1 MASAMAGI
9 EALKGTHQELKSRM
23 EKSVEDF
30 RANLMATRT
39 GRANVHM
46 LDQIKVDYYGTD
58 TPVAQMGQ
66 ISTPEATLILVQP
79 YDISMV
85 SAIEK
90 AIRTSSVGLNPM
102 TDGKV
107 IRVPVPP
114 MTEERRKDVVKQLQ
128 KTLEDHKT
136 AIRNIRRDGN
146 EQIRQGQAHLRRRRE
161 ARQRRGPAAHRPGDK
176 AHRGPL
182 PRQGKRDSHRLIEK
196 DARVPHVSTLR
207 HGLHKRP
214 GAHPSRLCLARWVG
228 RLLPDG
234 QNRTQT
240 PW

>member
-9 EALKGTHQELKSRM
+9 DALKGTHTELKSRM
-23 EKSVEDF
+23 EKSVDDF
-30 RANLMATRT
+30 RGHLLSART

-66 ISTPEATLILVQP
+66 VSTPEPTLILVQP
-79 YDISMV
+79 YDMSMV

-90 AIRTSSVGLNPM
+90 AIRTSSAGLNPM

-114 MTEERRKDVVKQLQ
+114 MTEERRKDVVKQLN

-146 EQIRQGQAHLRRRRE
+146 DQVKKAAKDKLISADDEKRANDEIQQLTDAEIRR
-161 ARQRRGPAAHRPGDK
+161 
-176 AHRGPL
+176 
-182 PRQGKRDSHRLIEK
+182 IEDLFK
-196 DARVPHVSTLR
+196 TKEKEILTV
-207 HGLHKRP
+207 
-214 GAHPSRLCLARWVG
+214 
-228 RLLPDG
+228 
-234 QNRTQT
+234 
-240 PW
+240 

>member
-1 MASAMAGI
+1 MASVMANI
-9 EALKGTHQELKSRM
+9 EVLKATHQQLKAKMDST
-23 EKSVEDF
+23 VEDF
-30 RANLMATRT
+30 RGHLLSART

-66 ISTPEATLILVQP
+66 VSTPEATMILVQP
-79 YDISMV
+79 FDLGMV

-107 IRVPVPP
+107 IRVPVPA

-146 EQIRQGQAHLRRRRE
+146 DQIKK
-161 ARQRRGPAAHRPGDK
+161 AAKDK
-176 AHRGPL
+176 LISADDE
-182 PRQGKRDSHRLIEK
+182 KRSNDEVQQLTDAEIKRIEEMFK
-196 DARVPHVSTLR
+196 SKEKEILTV
-207 HGLHKRP
+207 
-214 GAHPSRLCLARWVG
+214 
-228 RLLPDG
+228 
-234 QNRTQT
+234 
-240 PW
+240 

>member
-1 MASAMAGI
+1 MASAMASI
-9 EALKGTHQELKSRM
+9 EALKATHQQLKSKM
-23 EKSVEDF
+23 DSTVEDF
-30 RANLMATRT
+30 RGHLLSART

-46 LDQIKVDYYGTD
+46 LDQIKVDYYGTE

-66 ISTPEATLILVQP
+66 VSTPEATMILVQP
-79 YDISMV
+79 YDLGMV

-146 EQIRQGQAHLRRRRE
+146 DQIKK
-161 ARQRRGPAAHRPGDK
+161 AAKDK
-176 AHRGPL
+176 LISADDE
-182 PRQGKRDSHRLIEK
+182 KRANDEVQQLTDQEIKRIEDLFK
-196 DARVPHVSTLR
+196 AKEKEILTV
-207 HGLHKRP
+207 
-214 GAHPSRLCLARWVG
+214 
-228 RLLPDG
+228 
-234 QNRTQT
+234 
-240 PW
+240 